1 MAQTWTSKN
10 YHKNDKIY
18 RGSFNYF
25 RNENL
30 YAEENF
36 DVFRDRK
43 EQTYHYIS
51 ECSVRVSTGET
62 LNIHVEYIVN
72 KESVPLYVFVEKI
85 MGKEHSKEI
94 YDYSMKRSILTYKF
108 SSTHSEEVSE
118 ELVTPPK
125 FHIATPTALTSM
137 LFIRT
142 KKFDAS
148 GKNIYTVLLSDNN
161 WEFVA
166 PPRFTNPIVERIGLA
181 NEKITIDGQ
190 NVLATPYKMYDEA
203 TDFKVVKDPAHI
215 RIFISPHGGIPY
227 TVRTD
232 EGTKIQIK
240 YLNDLSEKE

>member
-1 MAQTWTSKN
+1 MQIWTSKN
-10 YHKNDKIY
+10 YHRNDKIY
-18 RGSFNYF
+18 RGCFNYY

-36 DVFRDRK
+36 DVYRDRK
-43 EQTYHYIS
+43 EQTFHYIS
-51 ECSVRVSTGET
+51 ECIVRVSTGET
-62 LNIHVEYIVN
+62 LNIHVEYIIN

-94 YDYSMKRSILTYKF
+94 YDFNIKRSILTYKF
-108 SSTHSEEVSE
+108 SSTHSEEVLE
-118 ELVTPPK
+118 EIMTPPK
-125 FHIATPTALTSM
+125 FHIATPTAATAG

-148 GKNIYTVLLSDNN
+148 GKNIYTVMVCNNN

-166 PPRFTNPIVERIGLA
+166 APHFSNPIVERIGLA
-181 NEKITIDGQ
+181 NEKITIDSQ
-190 NVLATPYKMYDEA
+190 NVLATPFKMYDEA

-215 RIFISPHGGIPY
+215 RIHLSPHGGIPY
-227 TVRTD
+227 TIRTD
-232 EGTKIQIK
+232 DGTKIQIK